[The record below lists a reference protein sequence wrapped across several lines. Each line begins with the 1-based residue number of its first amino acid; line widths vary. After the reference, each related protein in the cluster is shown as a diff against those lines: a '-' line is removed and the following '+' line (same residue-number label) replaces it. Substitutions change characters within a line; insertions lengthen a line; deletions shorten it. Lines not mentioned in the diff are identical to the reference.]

1 MRTRIAVIALLAIV
15 GLTSSC
21 GEDSRTGPN
30 VPPTTTIESL
40 ELLPQQQYRAHI
52 EWSGDDPDGRVSYY
66 EVAWQTGQVM
76 LGPSL
81 FEDELTWEKVTV
93 SESTFTLN
101 ADLCSPAGTCSS
113 SYTFFVRAVDN
124 GGAPDTNPPY
134 ESFTT
139 TTVLPESWFEYPS
152 PPEATEPACL
162 RLVWDGSDAD
172 GEVVEYRMAKKP
184 YYEYPEGE
192 PPPDW
197 DPSKWSEWTTSNDTI
212 LTNFYSDPDNP
223 MTLFLQS
230 RDNAG
235 AEEQVYEPD
244 KNRLIVYI
252 DDGLASK
259 PSITIRCYT
268 GPCLGKLGQLIASR
282 STSNPGNM
290 DIPVDVSEGDT
301 LCFKSFAEPGQYAT
315 RLTGLQYTET
325 ESPSI
330 YWKSPGDSAAWY
342 YPRYG
347 EHFIAPS
354 GEFTLYIHVKDNYCE
369 WGSQSSAHIKIN
381 GNPPPN

>member
-1 MRTRIAVIALLAIV
+1 MVITGIPERGSRNRTRLLCWIKPKSGDICLRTRIAVIALLAID
-15 GLTSSC
+15 GLVSSC

-124 GGAPDTNPPY
+124 GGAADTNPPY

-139 TTVLPESWFEYPS
+139 TTVLPQSWFEYPS

-172 GEVVEYRMAKKP
+172 GEVAEWIGRDVDTA
-184 YYEYPEGE
+184 G
-192 PPPDW
+192 
-197 DPSKWSEWTTSNDTI
+197 SKAIGLHT
-212 LTNFYSDPDNP
+212 
-223 MTLFLQS
+223 
-230 RDNAG
+230 RKG
-235 AEEQVYEPD
+235 
-244 KNRLIVYI
+244 LIVP
-252 DDGLASK
+252 DDVEDR
-259 PSITIRCYT
+259 IRHRH
-268 GPCLGKLGQLIASR
+268 A
-282 STSNPGNM
+282 
-290 DIPVDVSEGDT
+290 
-301 LCFKSFAEPGQYAT
+301 
-315 RLTGLQYTET
+315 
-325 ESPSI
+325 
-330 YWKSPGDSAAWY
+330 
-342 YPRYG
+342 
-347 EHFIAPS
+347 APS
-354 GEFTLYIHVKDNYCE
+354 YVMVWLARSDEILRR
-369 WGSQSSAHIKIN
+369 SQLPRAVRNSTVLNRDQESGGYARN
-381 GNPPPN
+381 R